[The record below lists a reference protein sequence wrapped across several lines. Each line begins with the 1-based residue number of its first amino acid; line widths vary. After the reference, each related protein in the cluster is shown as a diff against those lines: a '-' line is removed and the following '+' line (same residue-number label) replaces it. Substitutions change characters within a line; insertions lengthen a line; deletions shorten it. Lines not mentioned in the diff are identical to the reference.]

1 MKDFYQENSRVKL
14 MLFKDSSQGTMPT
27 LGKLKKEF
35 SAKEVKR
42 YKCDGTYWSLI
53 LNLVTYHYKAAG
65 EELSRDDWWDI
76 NYGYYYY
83 FDASA
88 ALSLTSVLRYSG
100 RAYKYFDV
108 SYADYCKAR
117 DIVSVM
123 EEIRRSRSTI
133 EHFRLSLKSLQETFI
148 TNGISDDVGNL
159 KVEDLKAQFATI
171 GARGDEALRARLA
184 LQCEKFV
191 WQVAAPIYSGANQ
204 DSAND
209 EDDFREAA

>member
-1 MKDFYQENSRVKL
+1 
-14 MLFKDSSQGTMPT
+14 
-27 LGKLKKEF
+27 
-35 SAKEVKR
+35 
-42 YKCDGTYWSLI
+42 
-53 LNLVTYHYKAAG
+53 
-65 EELSRDDWWDI
+65 
-76 NYGYYYY
+76 
-83 FDASA
+83 
-88 ALSLTSVLRYSG
+88 
-100 RAYKYFDV
+100 
-108 SYADYCKAR
+108 
-117 DIVSVM
+117 M

-148 TNGISDDVGNL
+148 TNGISDDVENL